1 MPPNQGLPVQ
11 ATQTSYEIIT
21 TLLSVGGAGVTEIAT
36 EIGKSKSSV
45 HNHLETLVGL
55 GLVSK
60 HQTKYRVSLK
70 WLQFGS
76 ATLRDRPIYR
86 IGVPEVIQLSEAS
99 GCSTGLAVLENQ
111 STTILYHRYAAD
123 IEKPDRIAGDTIP
136 LHCTAAG
143 KAIFASLSSPKQEEL
158 LDTYKFED
166 GTDAASTTPSG
177 LKEES
182 ETIQSQGIAIDR
194 EEWRPNQAGLAAS
207 INVEEANQPA
217 AIYIRTKADDIGGK
231 RFQQDLPGLLISS
244 ANQIRTA
251 LHDALS

>member
-1 MPPNQGLPVQ
+1 MPPNQDLPVQ

-21 TLLSVGGAGVTEIAT
+21 TLLNVDRAGVTEIAT

-60 HQTKYRVSLK
+60 HHTEYRVSLK
-70 WLQFGS
+70 WLQLGS
-76 ATLRDRPIYR
+76 ATLRNRPIYQ

-99 GCSTGLAVLENQ
+99 GCSTGLAVLEDD
-111 STTILYHRYAAD
+111 SITILYHRYAAD
-123 IEKPDRIAGDTIP
+123 IEEPDRIAGDTIP

-143 KAIFASLSSPKQEEL
+143 KSIFASLSSTHQEEL
-158 LDTYKFED
+158 LDGYQFVG
-166 GTDAASTTPSG
+166 GTDAAHSTRSA
-177 LKEES
+177 LKDEV
-182 ETIQSQGIAIDR
+182 ETIQSQGTAIDR
-194 EEWRPNQAGLAAS
+194 EEWLPDQAGLAAS

-217 AIYIRTKADDIGGK
+217 AIYLQTKADDIGGK

-251 LHDALS
+251 LRDSSS